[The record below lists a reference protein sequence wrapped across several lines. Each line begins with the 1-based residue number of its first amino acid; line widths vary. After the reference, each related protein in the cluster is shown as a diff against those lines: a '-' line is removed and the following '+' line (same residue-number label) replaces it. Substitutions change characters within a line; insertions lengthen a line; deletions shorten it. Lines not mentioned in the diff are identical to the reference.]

1 MKNDATRDRML
12 EDIARISLDIE
23 TLENRR
29 SDRLDFHEVAVWR
42 LKTALRRAYMAGY
55 EQAVAD
61 RPPHEPQENSEDH
74 INLVPPNFACPKCG
88 QRDMDQLIC
97 DDDGEHVAC
106 QSCGTNY
113 TVTQID

>member
-55 EQAVAD
+55 EQSVAD
-61 RPPHEPQENSEDH
+61 REHHDTQDDA
-74 INLVPPNFACPKCG
+74 NLVPPNFACPKCG